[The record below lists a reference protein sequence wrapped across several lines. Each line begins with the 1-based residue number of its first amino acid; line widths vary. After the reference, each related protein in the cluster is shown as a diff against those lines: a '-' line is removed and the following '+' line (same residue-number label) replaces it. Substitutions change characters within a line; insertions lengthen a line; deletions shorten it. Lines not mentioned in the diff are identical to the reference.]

1 MFAKM
6 RAVMMRFNFLS
17 LIIPLILSGAVFQAQ
32 AITLGGTNVPKDHFI
47 VYLGIGHC
55 NFAGR
60 NSTTADTVTNPHAW
74 NYEWDSQGRNDTQW
88 VLAQEHNGGNSAGNT
103 ALGYSGLTQ
112 RGVGGPSM
120 PFLKGMVQQYPSY
133 YFGIIT
139 NALSCATVR
148 IVTGDTITGVTLSDI
163 DSYSKSG
170 GGNRYKE
177 IIGLAQK
184 VKNDV
189 TFGGIICMLG
199 LTEVRDGTQ
208 AGVSTIKSDFVQLVS
223 DIRNDLGLPNLPF
236 LIGHYEMGATGV
248 FSPTSP
254 LGPSVVRAIDSL
266 PNAIAYCDT
275 ISDPGGPK
283 YGSQYYRDDHHYTTL
298 GQNLWATNAV
308 ACIVKHGWF
317 PTTSAINS
325 MGNNTGNEIQA
336 NVSVMR
342 HSARNFSVLVSFSKL
357 IRDPALTLFT
367 AKGEAV
373 KGQAYGSGSQIR
385 YEVGGFG
392 SGLYIVKF
400 SGDGMTALKQVMLVL

>member
-1 MFAKM
+1 
-6 RAVMMRFNFLS
+6 MMRFNFFS
-17 LIIPLILSGAVFQAQ
+17 LIIPLILFGAVFQAQ

-74 NYEWDSQGRNDTQW
+74 NYAWDSQGRSDTQW
-88 VLAQEHNGGNSAGNT
+88 VLAQEHNGGSSAGNT

-120 PFLKGMVQQYPSY
+120 PFLKGMVQQYPGY

-148 IVTGDTITGVTLSDI
+148 IVTGDTIIGVPLSDI

-199 LTEVRDGTQ
+199 LTEVRDGTK
-208 AGVSTIKSDFVQLVS
+208 AGVGTIKSDFVQMVL
-223 DIRNDLGLPNLPF
+223 DIRGDLGLPNLPF

-254 LGPSVVRAIDSL
+254 LGPIVVKAIDSL
-266 PNAIAYCDT
+266 PTALAYCDT
-275 ISDPGGPK
+275 VSEVGCTLRPN
-283 YGSQYYRDDHHYTTL
+283 DDHHYSTQ
-298 GQNLWATNAV
+298 GENLWASNAV

-317 PTTSAINS
+317 PTVSSVNGGGRNAVKEMPAS
-325 MGNNTGNEIQA
+325 
-336 NVSVMR
+336 VSVLSR
-342 HSARNFSVLVSFSKL
+342 DVKHVSILVSFQKTVLHPSL
-357 IRDPALTLFT
+357 ALFS
-367 AKGEAV
+367 ANGEEV
-373 KGQAYGSGSQIR
+373 RGQGSFSSNQIR
-385 YEVGGFG
+385 YDIEG
-392 SGLYIVKF
+392 SGRGFYVAKV
-400 SGDGMTALKQVMLVL
+400 SGDGITAFKHLLLLP